1 MGKYP
6 FINGEIVF
14 AQGEQVINIIESLKP
29 DELGLNSAISHTSN
43 KGEKDKM

>member
-29 DELGLNSAISHTSN
+29 DEPSTLSSL
-43 KGEKDKM
+43 KR